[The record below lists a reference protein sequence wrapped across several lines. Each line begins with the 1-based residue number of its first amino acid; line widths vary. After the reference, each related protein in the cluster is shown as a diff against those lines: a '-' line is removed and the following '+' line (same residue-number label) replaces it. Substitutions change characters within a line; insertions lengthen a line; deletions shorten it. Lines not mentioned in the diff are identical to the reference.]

1 MGALALFPWPWN
13 YGSAPIA
20 RGIAYVLS
28 FGKRSRLGPSAPQ
41 RQKAWNATGEGEPN
55 VASSYAIAANVD
67 LSSSM
72 RDARFPLAFFYICD
86 ADS

>member
-13 YGSAPIA
+13 YGSAPIG
-20 RGIAYVLS
+20 RGIAHVLS
-28 FGKRSRLGPSAPQ
+28 FEKRSRLGPSAPQ
-41 RQKAWNATGEGEPN
+41 RQKTWSATGEGEPN

-72 RDARFPLAFFYICD
+72 RDARFTLTFFHMCH